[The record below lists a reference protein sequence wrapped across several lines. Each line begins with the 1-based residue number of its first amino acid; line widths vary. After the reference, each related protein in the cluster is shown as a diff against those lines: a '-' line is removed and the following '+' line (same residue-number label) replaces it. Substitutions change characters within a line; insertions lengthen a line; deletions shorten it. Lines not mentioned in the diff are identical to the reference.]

1 MDSMPI
7 SSKPSTNV
15 DSIAAAEAFTP
26 MTHLSRSEADSLIRK
41 IVHPPTCQEIAG
53 LPSGGA
59 RSQVVLELKQ
69 LKSMARPL
77 VFGPTTVTLV
87 PNDISARFAPSL
99 LVLNGARVAAAQ
111 FIYDGTSGGAYS
123 GDTYQDVANVYYNDS
138 LDFDTWATNTN
149 LFRLIY
155 KSTTVTLNSTMFNDV
170 GIVAA
175 FQFTPSLLFSGTL
188 AKFLDT
194 NRAAALKFIN
204 DVFSRVGCVKIPE
217 KGFVTISD
225 ANPDFQ
231 HEYHAIHSDHH
242 HFEQAKKMWS
252 SFPKSVRADI
262 AESFNTSDFAV
273 KNKIG
278 IEVDPGKYV
287 LSLNPDSNIQILNLN
302 NSGTGVNSYAPTINQ
317 VVSTGRDYSTDAKE
331 GCFMV
336 QRLTQPNVQWLNA
349 TRTSGR
355 ADTPIPYLYGCYVFT
370 NAGSTYVPLYEQQN
384 TPGTARNTI
393 LRDTAWTDQMTMGW
407 IVFDGLCPNVFAESG
422 TFFQMLNIKSITGI
436 EVQNTVSGAYAPLA
450 KPGPIQDEAVME
462 RILFTLNEF
471 KDGMPA
477 SFNSWGM
484 LASLAG
490 NVISNVAPKLINRFL
505 TPKSAKFI
513 SSFLKP
519 NSLVVKS
526 VKSKNNVKEIIKK
539 DVKKEVKKENT
550 PMHQRRPNNGN
561 SKTAIREIAKM
572 VEKMYPRER
581 LPPAAP
587 LPRRRRAKSLV
598 AK

>member
-7 SSKPSTNV
+7 SSKPGANV

-26 MTHLSRSEADSLIRK
+26 MTHLSKAEADALIRK

-69 LKSMARPL
+69 LKSMSEPF
-77 VFGPTTVTLV
+77 VYGSTTESVIPNNVT
-87 PNDISARFAPSL
+87 SRFAPSL
-99 LVLNGARVAAAQ
+99 LMLNGARVAAVQ
-111 FIYDGTSGGAYS
+111 FIYDGTVGGVYS

-138 LDFDTWATNTN
+138 LDFDTWAANTN

-155 KSTTVTLNSTMFNDV
+155 KSTTITLNATMFNDV

-204 DVFSRVGCVKIPE
+204 DLYSRTGCVKVPE

-225 ANPDFQ
+225 ANPSFE

-242 HFEQAKKMWS
+242 HFEHAKKMWL
-252 SFPKSVRADI
+252 SFPRSVRADI
-262 AESFNTSDFAV
+262 AESFNTSHFAI

-278 IEVDPGKYV
+278 VEVDPGKYV

-302 NSGTGVNSYAPTINQ
+302 NSGNGVNNYAPTINQ

-355 ADTPIPYLYGCYVFT
+355 ADTPIPFLYGCYVFT
-370 NAGSTYVPLYEQQN
+370 NAGSTYTPLFEQQN
-384 TPGTARNTI
+384 IVGLARNTI

-407 IVFDGLCPNVFAESG
+407 VVFDGLCPNVLSESG
-422 TFFQMLNIKSITGI
+422 TFYQMLNIKSITGL

-450 KPGPIQDEAVME
+450 KPGLIQDEAIME

-484 LASLAG
+484 LATLAG
-490 NVISNVAPKLINRFL
+490 NVIGNVAPKLINRFL
-505 TPKSAKFI
+505 TPKAAKFI

-519 NSLVVKS
+519 NSMAVKGP
-526 VKSKNNVKEIIKK
+526 KPKKIAKETIKK
-539 DVKKEVKKENT
+539 EVKKEVKKEKR
-550 PMHQRRPNNGN
+550 QRAPNNGHVKATMN
-561 SKTAIREIAKM
+561 DAWTIAKM
-572 VEKMYPRER
+572 MEKMYPRET
-581 LPPAAP
+581 PPSAAP
-587 LPRRRRAKSLV
+587 PHRRRRAKSLV